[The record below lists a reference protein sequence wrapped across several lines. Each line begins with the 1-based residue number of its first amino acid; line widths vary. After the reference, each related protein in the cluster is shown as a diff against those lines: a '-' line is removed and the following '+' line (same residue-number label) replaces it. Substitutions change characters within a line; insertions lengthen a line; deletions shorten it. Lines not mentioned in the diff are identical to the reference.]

1 MRAGGTPCPEPPHN
15 GTVHKETSHWNFFVV
30 SHGIM
35 KTIVGEVDGIVRDH
49 IIKGMRDPNSEY
61 FYVRRYAW
69 RNSNFLVLYFF
80 FILSAVFIILV
91 CSYRLLYNWSSTRR
105 RERKKPKSLFVGFL
119 MLILGIFVAVWCIIM
134 FWEGLTGIQVQ
145 SRKSQELV
153 DDVYID
159 NYRKSILC
167 GTIKA
172 ESEALKMANSAQVT
186 APSNAGNSS
195 SLGDEIKP
203 SVELLDDI
211 VHYATNCSNPYVHDL
226 KQYLDDIKKKG
237 VFNNTKSFTASG
249 PYSKAE
255 IKRII
260 KNYATDAH
268 NVLAQ
273 VTQFA
278 NEKEDTEE
286 KFINGNEYSSVAKIL
301 LLLTLALPG
310 VLFLLCL
317 TGIIIL
323 IAYSIVEQARG
334 GRPSKSLYEFLAVV
348 LQTYGYACMVVTA
361 LFFLTAA
368 LFFVA
373 GYSSVFICDKI
384 LHAQDGDD
392 LSLVVTVNVKG
403 SQVRVNVKEAI
414 HRCQHNGHFHEAFS
428 MGRIL
433 PGRIDLGH
441 SSGDGGVTSPIQ
453 QLMKILQ
460 RAQELKPL
468 MDDTCLAING
478 TDFSDVLKQTK
489 ERQVGLKAALKDEK
503 LKRGMS
509 GGSNDAIYNVDNA
522 LRSNSPPCVHLAS
535 SLTTRGRFC
544 KEKPPYFQG
553 LWMACGLTAIM
564 SIHTFPAMFDGSDMM
579 RPKDRSDDDSPEKG
593 SKMSANEEE
602 NKEKGKEEDQ
612 KPSKEKEE
620 KERERKSKEKVRSDG
635 KPSKAESQNSK

>member
-1 MRAGGTPCPEPPHN
+1 M
-15 GTVHKETSHWNFFVV
+15 V
-30 SHGIM
+30 S
-35 KTIVGEVDGIVRDH
+35 
-49 IIKGMRDPNSEY
+49 
-61 FYVRRYAW
+61 
-69 RNSNFLVLYFF
+69 
-80 FILSAVFIILV
+80 
-91 CSYRLLYNWSSTRR
+91 
-105 RERKKPKSLFVGFL
+105 
-119 MLILGIFVAVWCIIM
+119 
-134 FWEGLTGIQVQ
+134 
-145 SRKSQELV
+145 V

-172 ESEALKMANSAQVT
+172 ESEALKTANSAQVT

-249 PYSKAE
+249 PYSKKE

-403 SQVRVNVKEAI
+403 SQ
-414 HRCQHNGHFHEAFS
+414 
-428 MGRIL
+428 
-433 PGRIDLGH
+433 LGQ

-489 ERQVGLKAALKDEK
+489 ERQAGLKVALKEEK
-503 LKRGMS
+503 LKRGMD

-579 RPKDRSDDDSPEKG
+579 RPKDRSDDESPEKG